1 VKGLPTYL
9 LYAIG
14 EIILVVIG
22 ILFALQINNWNEER
36 QNKARSAVMLEQ
48 LQKENST
55 NLEMLLQD
63 RSHRDSMLVAITDFI
78 LFLRSGTLE
87 EENEKLLY
95 YLQRMAQSESYSFSQ
110 NYLLRYINFNAQHH
124 SELTGELVRLNSNQK
139 DLEYISEKALDMRLN
154 DFFKFLGK
162 EVDFTDLAIQSYDL
176 LSSLEFR
183 NNIILIRAVETE
195 VSNQFN

>member
-1 VKGLPTYL
+1 
-9 LYAIG
+9 
-14 EIILVVIG
+14 
-22 ILFALQINNWNEER
+22 
-36 QNKARSAVMLEQ
+36 MLEQ

-110 NYLLRYINFNAQHH
+110 NYLLR
-124 SELTGELVRLNSNQK
+124 
-139 DLEYISEKALDMRLN
+139 
-154 DFFKFLGK
+154 
-162 EVDFTDLAIQSYDL
+162 
-176 LSSLEFR
+176 
-183 NNIILIRAVETE
+183 
-195 VSNQFN
+195 